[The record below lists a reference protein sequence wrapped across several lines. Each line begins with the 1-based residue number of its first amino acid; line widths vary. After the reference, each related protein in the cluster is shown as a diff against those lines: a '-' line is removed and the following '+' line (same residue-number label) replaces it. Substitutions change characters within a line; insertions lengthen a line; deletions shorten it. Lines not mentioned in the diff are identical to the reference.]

1 MKTAEGTEPK
11 LNSQAPP
18 MKNLIVEISQ
28 FKLASGMSEE
38 EFLKEAEE
46 AETTF
51 FEKQGGYIGCELLK
65 DKSNQWAKV
74 TNWNSMEDVR
84 KAAKAMLNSP
94 VAQSLMQK
102 IDSSSILCN
111 FYEKVPPTQS
121 MDRNLQSTER

>member
-51 FEKQGGYIGCELLK
+51 FEKQGGYIGSELLK

>member
-11 LNSQAPP
+11 LNPQAPP

-51 FEKQGGYIGCELLK
+51 FEKQGGYIGSELLK

-121 MDRNLQSTER
+121 MDRNMQSRER